1 MSWRGDKGGGEGVRG
16 VSRGTSNNCV
26 GDQNS
31 KLSSEKD

>member
-1 MSWRGDKGGGEGVRG
+1 MSWRGDKRGGEGVS